1 MSITFEWDEQKNII
15 NQRKHRLSFEAAT
28 RVFLDPLCLRQ
39 QDRYENGEE
48 RWQALGTVD
57 GTAVLLV
64 AHTQTDIDGGEII
77 RIISAR
83 RATKI
88 ERRLYEQG

>member
-1 MSITFEWDEQKNII
+1 MSIRFEWDEQKNIT
-15 NQRKHRLSFEAAT
+15 NQRKHRLSFEAAW
-28 RVFLDPLCLRQ
+28 VFLAPLCLRQ

-48 RWQALGTVD
+48 RWQALDTVD

-64 AHTQTDIDGGEII
+64 AHTQTDIDGGEVI

-83 RATKI
+83 RATKS
-88 ERRLYEQG
+88 ERRQYEQG

>member
-1 MSITFEWDEQKNII
+1 MNKKTSPISANTVYHLRQ
-15 NQRKHRLSFEAAT
+15 LPG
-28 RVFLDPLCLRQ
+28 FLDPLCLRQ

-48 RWQALGTVD
+48 RWQALGTID

-64 AHTQTDIDGGEII
+64 AHTQTDIDGGEVI

-83 RATKI
+83 RATKS
-88 ERRLYEQG
+88 ERRQYEQG